1 MNKTKKKVLIIGN
14 GFDLN
19 LGRKTSYK
27 DFYESKFCPKDYPAP
42 LIYHLNTK
50 WDDNLDEVKWYDL
63 ENELERY
70 CLNIHNNGDIIQDIY
85 QPSDIDL
92 LKIINESNDEAN
104 IFSSF
109 CQRNINR
116 LRQLINAK
124 LIHIVH
130 DGKNNRLDYLK
141 LTDTDL
147 ILPAAERDKIAFNL
161 IKSGLIEYFSCV
173 QGEEIDNNS
182 IAAKVFNEFMHP
194 KDSSSVIYSFNYTC
208 LETTPSNP
216 DSSSVKR
223 VQFVHGNCNDRNIII
238 GTKDGDIGQTYEYIQ
253 KSFDP
258 NYNPPSM
265 VYDLLSANDITIF
278 GHSLGTNDSQYFKPF
293 FERQSSFTSPEKK
306 NITIFTK
313 DTKSEI
319 EIKRSLQEMT
329 NWNLS
334 ALYGLNNL
342 KIIKTDEQSTD
353 SEITKEYLK
362 RIHYNPPQGIPY
374 F

>member
-27 DFYESKFCPKDYPAP
+27 DFYESEFCPRDYPAP
-42 LIYHLNTK
+42 LIHHLNNK

-63 ENELERY
+63 ENELGKY
-70 CLNIHNNGDIIQDIY
+70 CLNIHNNGDKIQDIY
-85 QPSDIDL
+85 QPADIKL
-92 LKIINESNDEAN
+92 FKTINESKDKAN

-124 LIHIVH
+124 LIYIVH
-130 DGKNNRLDYLK
+130 NGKNNRLDYLK

-147 ILPAAERDKIAFNL
+147 LLPAAERDKIAFKL
-161 IKSGLIEYFSCV
+161 IKSGLIKYFSGI
-173 QGEEIDNNS
+173 QKEEIDNNS
-182 IAAKVFNEFMHP
+182 IAAKVFKEFMHP
-194 KDSSSVIYSFNYTC
+194 KDESSVIYSFNYTHM
-208 LETTPSNP
+208 ETTLPNP
-216 DSSSVKR
+216 DLSSTER
-223 VQFVHGNCNDRNIII
+223 VHFVHGNCNDNNIII

-313 DTKSEI
+313 DAKSEI

-342 KIIKTDEQSTD
+342 KIIKTDEQSAD
-353 SEITKEYLK
+353 SQTIKEYLK
-362 RIHYNPPQGIPY
+362 HIHYNPPTGIPY

>member
-1 MNKTKKKVLIIGN
+1 MDKKKVLIIGN

-27 DFYESKFCPKDYPAP
+27 DFYESKFCPRNYPAP
-42 LIYHLNTK
+42 LIDHLNKT
-50 WDDNLDEVKWYDL
+50 WGNELESVKWFDL
-63 ENELERY
+63 ENELGKY
-70 CLNIHNNGDIIQDIY
+70 CHNIHRNYDITEDPLF
-85 QPSDIDL
+85 PSDYNLLKSIYEEYNNKLGLDNTLYINNKEDIQRLIDKHILLLCNEQQNNQAIAFIKIANPDL
-92 LKIINESNDEAN
+92 LLSA
-104 IFSSF
+104 
-109 CQRNINR
+109 
-116 LRQLINAK
+116 
-124 LIHIVH
+124 V
-130 DGKNNRLDYLK
+130 
-141 LTDTDL
+141 
-147 ILPAAERDKIAFNL
+147 ERDRKAYNL
-161 IKSGLIEYFSCV
+161 IKSGLIGYFLSI
-173 QGEEIDNNS
+173 QKEEIDETS

-194 KDSSSVIYSFNYTC
+194 KDSSSVIYSFNYTH
-208 LETTPSNP
+208 LETIPSNP

-278 GHSLGTNDSQYFKPF
+278 GHSLGTNDSQYLKPF

-313 DTKSEI
+313 DAKSEI

-353 SEITKEYLK
+353 SEIIKEYLK
-362 RIHYNPPQGIPY
+362 RIHYNPPTGIPY

>member
-1 MNKTKKKVLIIGN
+1 MSRNKKKVLIIGN

-27 DFYESKFCPKDYPAP
+27 NFYESNFCPKDYPAP
-42 LIYHLNTK
+42 LVYYLNNK
-50 WDDNLDEVKWYDL
+50 WDDNLEAVKWYDF
-63 ENELERY
+63 ENELEKY
-70 CLNIHNNGDIIQDIY
+70 CLTIHKNGDKIQDIY
-85 QPSDIDL
+85 QLADFEL
-92 LKIINESNDEAN
+92 FKTINQSKDKVT
-104 IFSSF
+104 ILSSF
-109 CQRNINR
+109 VQINKTR
-116 LRQLINAK
+116 LQQLINDG
-124 LIHIVH
+124 LISIVH
-130 DGKNNRLDYLK
+130 NNNRLDYLE
-141 LTDTDL
+141 LSNTDL
-147 ILPAAERDKIAFNL
+147 LLPAAERDKIAFNL

-173 QGEEIDNNS
+173 QNEEIDNNS
-182 IAAKVFNEFMHP
+182 IAAKVFKEFIHP
-194 KDSSSVIYSFNYTC
+194 KDESSVIYSFNYTHTERI
-208 LETTPSNP
+208 LSIL
-216 DSSSVKR
+216 SSTER
-223 VQFVHGNCNDRNIII
+223 VHFVHGNCNDKNIII

-293 FERQSSFTSPEKK
+293 FERQSSFTFPEKK

-313 DTKSEI
+313 DEKSEI

-342 KIIKTDEQSTD
+342 KIIKTDGHSTD
-353 SEITKEYLK
+353 SEIINEYLEH
-362 RIHYNPPQGIPY
+362 IHYNPPQGIPY

>member
-1 MNKTKKKVLIIGN
+1 MSKNKKKVLIIGN

-27 DFYESKFCPKDYPAP
+27 NFYESNFCPKDYPAP
-42 LIYHLNTK
+42 LVYYLNNK
-50 WDDNLDEVKWYDL
+50 WDDNLEAVKWYDF
-63 ENELERY
+63 ENELEKY
-70 CLNIHNNGDIIQDIY
+70 CLTIHKNGDKIQDIY
-85 QPSDIDL
+85 QLADL
-92 LKIINESNDEAN
+92 ELFKTINQSKDKVT
-104 IFSSF
+104 ILSSF
-109 CQRNINR
+109 VQINKNR
-116 LRQLINAK
+116 LQQLINDG
-124 LIHIVH
+124 LISIVH
-130 DGKNNRLDYLK
+130 NNNRLDYLE
-141 LTDTDL
+141 LSNTDL
-147 ILPAAERDKIAFNL
+147 LLPAAERDKIAFNL

-173 QGEEIDNNS
+173 QNEEIDNNS
-182 IAAKVFNEFMHP
+182 IAAKVFKEFIHP
-194 KDSSSVIYSFNYTC
+194 KDESSVIYSFNYTHSERI
-208 LETTPSNP
+208 LSILSSNE
-216 DSSSVKR
+216 R
-223 VQFVHGNCNDRNIII
+223 VHFVHGNCNDKNIII

-313 DTKSEI
+313 DTTSEI
-319 EIKRSLQEMT
+319 EIKRSLQKMT

-353 SEITKEYLK
+353 SEIIKEYLK
-362 RIHYNPPQGIPY
+362 RIHYTPPRVISY
-374 F
+374 H

>member
-1 MNKTKKKVLIIGN
+1 MNKKKVLIIGN

-27 DFYESKFCPKDYPAP
+27 DFYESKFCPRNYPAP

-50 WDDNLDEVKWYDL
+50 WDINLDEVKWYDL
-63 ENELERY
+63 ENELEKY
-70 CLNIHNNGDIIQDIY
+70 CINIHNNGDKIQDIY
-85 QPSDIDL
+85 QPSDIEL
-92 LKIINESNDEAN
+92 LKTINESNDKVY
-104 IFSSF
+104 IYSSF
-109 CQRNINR
+109 YQKNKERLQR
-116 LRQLINAK
+116 LINDG
-124 LIHIVH
+124 LIYPVYDRRYNH
-130 DGKNNRLDYLK
+130 RLGGYIE
-141 LTDTDL
+141 LTNTDL
-147 ILPAAERDKIAFNL
+147 LLSATERDKIAFNL
-161 IKSGLIEYFSCV
+161 IKSGLIEYFSCI
-173 QGEEIDNNS
+173 QKEEIDNNS
-182 IAAKVFNEFMHP
+182 IAAKVFKEFMHP
-194 KDSSSVIYSFNYTC
+194 KDSSSVIYSFNYTY
-208 LETTPSNP
+208 LETTTSNP

-313 DTKSEI
+313 DTESEI

>member
-1 MNKTKKKVLIIGN
+1 MTLYLNNKEDIQRLIDKHI
-14 GFDLN
+14 L
-19 LGRKTSYK
+19 LL
-27 DFYESKFCPKDYPAP
+27 C
-42 LIYHLNTK
+42 
-50 WDDNLDEVKWYDL
+50 
-63 ENELERY
+63 NEQQ
-70 CLNIHNNGDIIQDIY
+70 NNQAIAFIKIAN
-85 QPSDIDL
+85 PDL
-92 LKIINESNDEAN
+92 LLSA
-104 IFSSF
+104 
-109 CQRNINR
+109 
-116 LRQLINAK
+116 
-124 LIHIVH
+124 V
-130 DGKNNRLDYLK
+130 
-141 LTDTDL
+141 
-147 ILPAAERDKIAFNL
+147 ERDRKAYNL
-161 IKSGLIEYFSCV
+161 IKSGLIGYFLSI
-173 QGEEIDNNS
+173 QKEEIDETS

-278 GHSLGTNDSQYFKPF
+278 GHSLGTNDSQYLKPF

-313 DTKSEI
+313 DAKSEI

-353 SEITKEYLK
+353 SEIIKEYLK
-362 RIHYNPPQGIPY
+362 RIHYNPPTGIPY